1 MFAKVLSSTVLGID
15 AYTVTVEA
23 HLENTTPLKF
33 YTVGLPEGA
42 VKESQKRVVA
52 AIKNSDYRFP
62 GKHITI
68 NLAPANIRKEGTTFD
83 LPIAVG
89 ILAALGH
96 VKNEHLSKVILIGEL
111 SLDGKLRP
119 VKGVLPIC
127 IHAQKEGIK
136 GIILPSENAKEAS
149 YIPGIKIAAVN
160 TLTDVVNIL
169 NGNSDLVNTVTITP
183 TMSMPPMISQFD
195 FADVKGQENVKRALE
210 VSAAGG
216 HNILLI
222 GPPGSGKTML
232 SKRLPTILPNMTM
245 DEALESTKIHSV
257 AGINNSIDGLIN
269 VRPFRSPHHTISDVG
284 LIGGGTVPKP
294 GEVSLAHNGV
304 LFLDELPEFKKN
316 VLEVMRQ
323 PLENGDVTISRAQ
336 VSLTYPAN
344 FMLVAAM
351 NPCPCGYYTDPKNEC
366 HCNPMLIQKYV
377 SRLSGPLLDRIDI
390 HIDVPAVAYKELSS
404 KEVGESSSQ
413 IRERVQR
420 ARQIQTNRYI
430 SNPFHSNASMEKSA
444 MATYCKIDKDS
455 AELLKTAMEKL
466 GLSARAYDRI
476 LKVSR
481 TIADLENAE
490 KINSV
495 HISEAIQYRSL
506 DRNTWVA

>member
-1 MFAKVLSSTVLGID
+1 MFAKVLSSSLLGID

-23 HLENTTPLKF
+23 HLENASPPKF
-33 YTVGLPEGA
+33 FTVGLPEGA

-52 AIKNSDYRFP
+52 AIKNSDFRFP
-62 GKHITI
+62 SKRITV
-68 NLAPANIRKEGTTFD
+68 NLAPADIRKEGSAFD
-83 LPIAVG
+83 LPIAIG
-89 ILAALGH
+89 LLAALGH
-96 VKNEHLSKVILIGEL
+96 VSSDHLDKVILVGEL

-119 VKGVLPIC
+119 IKGVLPIC
-127 IHAQKEGIK
+127 INAKKLGIK
-136 GIILPSENAKEAS
+136 GIILPHENAKEAS
-149 YIPGIKIAAVN
+149 YITGIKVAAVK
-160 TLTDVVNIL
+160 TLKDVAHIL
-169 NGNSDLVNTVTITP
+169 NGEADMADVISFQP
-183 TMSMPPMISQFD
+183 TGEMPRPKLMVD
-195 FADVKGQENVKRALE
+195 FADVKGQENVKRAME
-210 VSAAGG
+210 VAAAGG

-232 SKRLPTILPNMTM
+232 SKRLPSILPNMTM
-245 DEALESTKIHSV
+245 DEALEATKIHSV
-257 AGINNSIDGLIN
+257 AGVNNSLDGIIN
-269 VRPFRSPHHTISDVG
+269 IRPFRAPHHTISDVG

-323 PLENGDVTISRAQ
+323 PLENGDVTISRSQ
-336 VSLTYPAN
+336 ISLTYPAN
-344 FMLVAAM
+344 FMLVSAM

-390 HIDVPAVAYKELSS
+390 HIDVPALEYKDLSS
-404 KEVGESSSQ
+404 AKVGEDSAR
-413 IRERVQR
+413 IRERVQF
-420 ARQIQTNRYI
+420 AREVQTKRYEHQ
-430 SNPFHSNASMEKSA
+430 PYHANASMGKSDVEK
-444 MATYCKIDKDS
+444 YCKIDKQS
-455 AELLKTAMEKL
+455 ATLLETAMEKL

-481 TIADLENAE
+481 TIADMTRDE

-506 DRNTWVA
+506 DRNTWT